1 MNRKIACQWATTAL
15 LLLAASEASAVAVAG
30 PEGTAVQ
37 GRRIVFA
44 APATAAAPADN
55 KPLELSAGQIESVN
69 LGKSELV
76 IAGKVI
82 ALHPGRLRV
91 IGANGQVQSS
101 AVDLRK
107 GMNVRFALDPASKAV
122 ERPIVL
128 VYIEK

>member
-1 MNRKIACQWATTAL
+1 MNRKIALQCAAAT
-15 LLLAASEASAVAVAG
+15 LLALAGAEASAVAVAG

-44 APATAAAPADN
+44 APTTPAAGVDN
-55 KPLELSAGQIESVN
+55 KPLDLSAGQIESVN

-91 IGANGQVQSS
+91 IGPNGQVQSS

>member
-1 MNRKIACQWATTAL
+1 MNRKLAFHVTATTL
-15 LLLAASEASAVAVAG
+15 LMLAAAEASAVAVAG

-44 APATAAAPADN
+44 APTTPATPADN
-55 KPLELSAGQIESVN
+55 KPLDLSAGQIETVN
-69 LGKSELV
+69 LGKSEVV

-91 IGANGQVQSS
+91 IGPNGQVQSS

-107 GMNVRFALDPASKAV
+107 GMNVRFALDPASTAV

-128 VYIEK
+128 VYIEQ

>member
-1 MNRKIACQWATTAL
+1 MNRRFAFHWAAAT
-15 LLLAASEASAVAVAG
+15 LLALAGAEASAVAVAG
-30 PEGTAVQ
+30 PGGTAAQ

-44 APATAAAPADN
+44 APTTPAGPADN
-55 KPLELSAGQIESVN
+55 RPLELSAGQIESVN
-69 LGKSELV
+69 LGKSEVV

-82 ALHPGRLRV
+82 ALHAGHLQV
-91 IGANGQVQSS
+91 ISPSGQVLRS
-101 AVDLRK
+101 AAGLRK